1 MMQLVMTFFSVVLVP
16 IFLRSQWKFSSL
28 KYWFNL
34 HIYSCQIANVVVA
47 YIHANDYIAFFFSAV
62 SWHIILLQWDS
73 PKPSQ
78 T

>member
-47 YIHANDYIAFFFSAV
+47 YIHANDYIAFFFFCCFLAYNTIAV
-62 SWHIILLQWDS
+62 GQ
-73 PKPSQ
+73 P
-78 T
+78 